1 MDSFELLLVV
11 QAAAAWFMTGLIWVI
26 QIVHYPLMN
35 RVGEDNWLGYERSHM
50 ARITWIVAPAML
62 IEAGTCGLCLAMVLA
77 GTHSADGPATAHGLH
92 ITLAML
98 LAIAWVSTWLL
109 QVPAHTSLARGFT
122 DPAHRKLV
130 TSNWLRTAAWT
141 ARAVLLSAMT
151 YSMIR

>member
-1 MDSFELLLVV
+1 MDSFELLVLV
-11 QAAAAWFMTGLIWVI
+11 QLAAAWFMTGLIWVI

-62 IEAGTCGLCLAMVLA
+62 IEAGTCGLCLAMVL
-77 GTHSADGPATAHGLH
+77 TDTLSADAPATAQGLH
-92 ITLAML
+92 ITLVLL
-98 LAIAWVSTWLL
+98 LAIAWFSTWQL

-122 DPAHRKLV
+122 DSAHRKLV
-130 TSNWLRTAAWT
+130 SSNWIRTAAWS
-141 ARAVLLSAMT
+141 ARAVLLSTMT